1 MKTRIL
7 PLTFQQSGGMFLPC
21 DERLH
26 KMAVL
31 FAEKEM
37 GAVPNFVSYARV
49 FVACELGETGKPEKI
64 VGLSAIRMVPD
75 IEQMRYINSKAAK
88 LLNGRMHDWFIDQG
102 LSIGSDI
109 FVRIAEGFD
118 PHRCDNY
125 LGWLETEHA
134 VPAERYVLPVH

>member
-7 PLTFQQSGGMFLPC
+7 PLTFQQSGGFFLPC

-37 GAVPNFVSYARV
+37 GSVPNFVSYAKV
-49 FVACELGETGKPEKI
+49 FVACELGADGKPEKI

-75 IEQMRYINSKAAK
+75 IEQMRYMNSKAAK
-88 LLNGRMHDWFIDQG
+88 KLNDRMHDYLVDQG
-102 LSIGSDI
+102 VAI
-109 FVRIAEGFD
+109 
-118 PHRCDNY
+118 
-125 LGWLETEHA
+125 
-134 VPAERYVLPVH
+134 